1 MSQAS
6 PADSANA
13 YAVLFS
19 GDDEGALRSALAS
32 LGAEPLDLSALALA
46 ARVLGERGR
55 RDAAARAHQRL
66 VVQLVNRGD
75 LPGATAAALDAQ
87 AAGEPGTAQAF
98 ERIAAAFGQGSE
110 RLADVSPAPPPL
122 PTRKTIAPNLLSA
135 SGDALLDLAEEI
147 LLDVAAAPDPVPPG
161 KVPELPLFSALAPD
175 ALRVLLEAFELRD
188 VPRGEEVI
196 EQNTEGAEAYVVVRG
211 LLEVARQEDG
221 EVVALAHLGP
231 GAIFGEMAL
240 VSDAPRAALV
250 RTIEA
255 SQLLAVRRE
264 TLEELA
270 EHTPAIGEQLGEFCR
285 TRMLANLVRSSA
297 ILGAVGVDERDEI
310 MDLFGTRT
318 FERGEVLLSEGDEA
332 AGLFLIASGGVSV
345 TGQDSDG
352 DSIVLAELGPGDVVG
367 EISLVL
373 RRPATATV
381 VATHTT
387 IALELTRDRFQA
399 AIRKHPTLLTELY
412 DVAVKR
418 EEETRSVVAQEALD
432 VSDVV
437 LI

>member
-1 MSQAS
+1 
-6 PADSANA
+6 
-13 YAVLFS
+13 
-19 GDDEGALRSALAS
+19 
-32 LGAEPLDLSALALA
+32 
-46 ARVLGERGR
+46 
-55 RDAAARAHQRL
+55 
-66 VVQLVNRGD
+66 
-75 LPGATAAALDAQ
+75 
-87 AAGEPGTAQAF
+87 
-98 ERIAAAFGQGSE
+98 
-110 RLADVSPAPPPL
+110 
-122 PTRKTIAPNLLSA
+122 
-135 SGDALLDLAEEI
+135 
-147 LLDVAAAPDPVPPG
+147 
-161 KVPELPLFSALAPD
+161 
-175 ALRVLLEAFELRD
+175 
-188 VPRGEEVI
+188 
-196 EQNTEGAEAYVVVRG
+196 
-211 LLEVARQEDG
+211 
-221 EVVALAHLGP
+221 
-231 GAIFGEMAL
+231 
-240 VSDAPRAALV
+240 
-250 RTIEA
+250 
-255 SQLLAVRRE
+255 
-264 TLEELA
+264 
-270 EHTPAIGEQLGEFCR
+270 
-285 TRMLANLVRSSA
+285 
-297 ILGAVGVDERDEI
+297 